1 MAPGG
6 VRRRTTTRRTAT
18 RMTAR
23 RPAHTGDRLDS
34 LAVPCHSGGQKCALP
49 PAGSR
54 LDRQSQITAALC
66 SAVEEGSSGPACD
79 ELMALVYD
87 DLRRIAASFL
97 RYERKGHSLSPTDL
111 VHEAYTKL
119 IDQTRVDWRGRPTSA
134 PSRARPCGGS
144 WSTTP
149 GVKRAYATAGPGSA
163 SRSIPPP
170 WAKATRALR
179 RGDARPRRRPHC
191 ASANRRT

>member
-1 MAPGG
+1 MGRRSGWISTRGAPSDYYASNPSTRG
-6 VRRRTTTRRTAT
+6 VTP
-18 RMTAR
+18 
-23 RPAHTGDRLDS
+23 RPAPPTGGSTRL
-34 LAVPCHSGGQKCALP
+34 PRYALP
-49 PAGSR
+49 RAGSR

-119 IDQTRVDWRGRPTSA
+119 IDQTRWIGGGRPTSA

-149 GVKRAYATAGPGSA
+149 GVRRASDMAGPGRA

-170 WAKATRALR
+170 RAKGDEGLCAVEMLTLDDALT
-179 RGDARPRRRPHC
+179 APRR
-191 ASANRRT
+191 NRRS